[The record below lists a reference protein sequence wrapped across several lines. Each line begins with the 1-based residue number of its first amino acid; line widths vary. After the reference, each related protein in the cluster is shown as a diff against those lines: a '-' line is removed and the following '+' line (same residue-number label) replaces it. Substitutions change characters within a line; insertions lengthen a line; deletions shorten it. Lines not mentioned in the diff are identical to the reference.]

1 MKKIIY
7 VFALLCITFIFTDR
21 SHAEDGW
28 TGNVNLYYGLQSI
41 DSDDWSVRSSA
52 LALDDEI
59 GDAIVSVDQARG
71 FGATAAFGPRSWPV
85 AFYVGLLTGSGDD
98 SFSKSSDITI
108 LDSAG
113 TVSGKARLTV
123 KLQELRVGAD
133 KSWEVLPNIRP
144 YVAGGL
150 SVIKA
155 KGGISVGSGEEVA
168 DLNISNSAS
177 WSTEDDDRAFGMWL
191 GGGVSWTMPNDYDIG
206 FEVSYTRATATLWG
220 ADVDAGGP
228 GYGIFL
234 GRHW

>member
-1 MKKIIY
+1 MKKMIYII
-7 VFALLCITFIFTDR
+7 ALFCITFTFTDL
-21 SHAEDGW
+21 SHAEGGW
-28 TGNVNLYYGLQSI
+28 TGNVNLYYGFQSV
-41 DSDDWSVRSSA
+41 DSDDWSTNSAA

-59 GDAIVSVDQARG
+59 GDAAVSVDQARG
-71 FGATAAFGPRSWPV
+71 FGVTAAFGPRSWPV

-98 SFSKSSDITI
+98 GFRKSSDITI
-108 LDSAG
+108 MDSAG

-155 KGGISVGSGEEVA
+155 KGEISVASGEEVA

-220 ADVDAGGP
+220 EDMEAGGIN
-228 GYGIFL
+228 YGLFL
-234 GRHW
+234 GYHF